1 MTAVLRIV
9 SGSANPGLAS
19 AVANHLGVE
28 SDGCNL
34 ARYPDG
40 ELRPTIGNVCGAD
53 VYVVQP
59 TAPPVNEHI
68 VELLLLLDAFAV
80 ARAPRG

>member
-28 SDGCNL
+28 SDGCGL

-40 ELRPTIGNVCGAD
+40 ELRPTVENVCGAD

-59 TAPPVNEHI
+59 TAPRSTSTSSNCSCCSMP
-68 VELLLLLDAFAV
+68 AA
-80 ARAPRG
+80 ARAPSG

>member
-9 SGSANPGLAS
+9 SGTANPGLAS
-19 AVANHLGVE
+19 AVANHLSVE

-40 ELRPTIGNVCGAD
+40 ELRPTIENVCGAD
-53 VYVVQP
+53 VYCSCCSTP
-59 TAPPVNEHI
+59 A
-68 VELLLLLDAFAV
+68 A

>member
-1 MTAVLRIV
+1 MSLDASDEEGLMTAVLRIA

-40 ELRPTIGNVCGAD
+40 ELRPTIENVS
-53 VYVVQP
+53 
-59 TAPPVNEHI
+59 
-68 VELLLLLDAFAV
+68 
-80 ARAPRG
+80 RR

>member
-9 SGSANPGLAS
+9 CGSANPGLAS

-40 ELRPTIGNVCGAD
+40 ELVAVFQRWAD
-53 VYVVQP
+53 P
-59 TAPPVNEHI
+59 
-68 VELLLLLDAFAV
+68 
-80 ARAPRG
+80 GSSS

>member
-1 MTAVLRIV
+1 MSAVLRIV
-9 SGSANPGLAS
+9 CGSANPGLAS

-40 ELRPTIGNVCGAD
+40 E
-53 VYVVQP
+53 
-59 TAPPVNEHI
+59 
-68 VELLLLLDAFAV
+68 
-80 ARAPRG
+80 